1 MSHFGDT
8 LLIRKS
14 FYSTISQLAGRS
26 PNFILP
32 IVFLGK
38 FGGSGASDQLFL
50 SWAIVFFLGATL
62 SNAASDAFI
71 PDLSES
77 KINRPSVKW
86 RNSILALSL
95 FSLILVAFLAP
106 EIGFYTLCI
115 AIISMFLVAVAL
127 SSAFYVSQSYFYG
140 DFVTPGI
147 TWVFR
152 WVSVFPI
159 LLVDNVEI
167 AALLFYFS
175 VLVADILRWFVLKKS
190 VARYLPQSS
199 DQSLR
204 IVGVSGAFWFM
215 LSASLSGLNPLVD
228 RFIAGTLVTGSLS
241 QLEVIERIAS
251 LFLLVPTIG
260 VMQVIN
266 VEVNRKIQSSD
277 FLHFDF
283 MLLKW
288 FFAASLWSVVCI
300 SFVIYFGEF
309 VVNLL
314 EISEWLGHQSFIFG
328 VIILISSAPS
338 MFVGMICVRILL
350 GMKKSRVV
358 LVYSGCSLG
367 FNAVVSIVLS
377 SLYGVNGILLGTLL
391 TYSFT
396 GVMLVLH
403 CSRYH
408 RSNLDNILRK
418 I

>member
-1 MSHFGDT
+1 MSHYGDT
-8 LLIRKS
+8 LVIRKS

-32 IVFLGK
+32 LVFLGK
-38 FGGSGASDQLFL
+38 FGGSEASDLLFL
-50 SWAIVFFLGATL
+50 SFAIVFFLGTTL

-71 PDLSES
+71 PDFSER

-95 FSLILVAFLAP
+95 LSLMLVAFLAP
-106 EIGFYTLCI
+106 EISFYTLCI
-115 AIISMFLVAVAL
+115 AIISMFLVAVGL
-127 SSAFYVSQSYFYG
+127 SSAFYISQLYFHG

-147 TWVFR
+147 TWGFR
-152 WVSVFPI
+152 WVSVFPV
-159 LLVDNVEI
+159 LLVDDVKI

-175 VLVADILRWFVLKKS
+175 ILVADILRWFVLKKS
-190 VARYLPQSS
+190 AACYLHQSP
-199 DQSLR
+199 DQSFR
-204 IVGVSGAFWFM
+204 VVGVSGAFWFM

-228 RFIAGTLVTGSLS
+228 RFIAGTLATGSLS

-266 VEVNRKIQSSD
+266 VEVSRRIKNSE
-277 FLHFDF
+277 FFHFDN

-288 FFAASLWSVVCI
+288 FVAASLWSILCI
-300 SFVIYFGEF
+300 SFFIYFGGVF
-309 VVNLL
+309 VNLFRA
-314 EISEWLGHQSFIFG
+314 SEWLGHQSFMFG
-328 VIILISSAPS
+328 VIILVSSAPS

-350 GMKKSRVV
+350 GMRKSRVV
-358 LVYSGCSLG
+358 LIYSGCSLF
-367 FNAVVSIVLS
+367 FNAVVSIMLS
-377 SLYGVNGILLGTLL
+377 SLYGVNGILMGTLL

-396 GVMLVLH
+396 GIMLIIH

-408 RSNLDNILRK
+408 RSSLYNV
-418 I
+418 